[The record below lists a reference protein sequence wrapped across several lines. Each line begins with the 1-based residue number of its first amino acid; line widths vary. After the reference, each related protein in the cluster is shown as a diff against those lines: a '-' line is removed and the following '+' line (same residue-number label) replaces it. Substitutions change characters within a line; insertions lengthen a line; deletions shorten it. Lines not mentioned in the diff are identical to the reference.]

1 MEDKLIDSVRDI
13 KSKIDDLFIFTSQV
27 CYNNQHPLRTIHA
40 CKSLI
45 GINPNNP
52 PRILLKWLEEYMKN
66 YKPNFQV
73 LTMENLKELPEVITY
88 SHLNELIAAGKKDE
102 SYEYLG
108 FLLKSA
114 GPSSI
119 AEYLVELAVQISA
132 ANLLFCWSALRS
144 IQFVGE
150 QEGYPLL
157 YHCISNL
164 TEKEKKSD
172 ENNLIEYEMHC
183 HQFHIRKTEMVR
195 SSKIVPLLEVLL
207 QSLNPDMSQTM
218 HGWIPETLTD
228 MIQAEGVSGIQSY
241 ILTLKAGELSKEIIL
256 KLDALRSA
264 ILFSGFSLNE
274 ILTGTFIQTREIQ
287 NA

>member
-1 MEDKLIDSVRDI
+1 MKDKLINSARGI

-66 YKPNFQV
+66 YKPNYQV

-132 ANLLFCWSALRS
+132 ANLLFCWSKFTS
-144 IQFVGE
+144 T
-150 QEGYPLL
+150 
-157 YHCISNL
+157 IS
-164 TEKEKKSD
+164 
-172 ENNLIEYEMHC
+172 
-183 HQFHIRKTEMVR
+183 
-195 SSKIVPLLEVLL
+195 
-207 QSLNPDMSQTM
+207 
-218 HGWIPETLTD
+218 
-228 MIQAEGVSGIQSY
+228 
-241 ILTLKAGELSKEIIL
+241 
-256 KLDALRSA
+256 
-264 ILFSGFSLNE
+264 
-274 ILTGTFIQTREIQ
+274 
-287 NA
+287 